1 MQIYVYVV
9 GIWKCIQRGYHEY
22 HLCYDT
28 LTSLGMQTHL
38 VRCFLV
44 TKPRTFPEPLH
55 SSASHG
61 VSTAECFGFSK
72 GAKTSTVWPL
82 WPSVF
87 TVSLNTMSSNEKK
100 PSNIPFCYNFHL
112 LGGAIS
118 FCFSPHSS
126 VQPGPRTVCLF
137 RRPGPTPLHSFF
149 FSLHDLYVRMHC
161 LPACLSV
168 PYHISAQGIEHW
180 RTLVLSLYPNYL
192 ISFTAF
198 FVSAGEEFGCCA
210 FTCTCRIWSHQTLE
224 DFCWIFY
231 KKKEKKRYLALVTQ
245 TIDFIVF
252 M

>member
-1 MQIYVYVV
+1 
-9 GIWKCIQRGYHEY
+9 
-22 HLCYDT
+22 
-28 LTSLGMQTHL
+28 MQTHL

-149 FSLHDLYVRMHC
+149 SLCMICMSACTAYLLV
-161 LPACLSV
+161 CLSHTT
-168 PYHISAQGIEHW
+168 YQHKGSSTEGH
-180 RTLVLSLYPNYL
+180 
-192 ISFTAF
+192 
-198 FVSAGEEFGCCA
+198 
-210 FTCTCRIWSHQTLE
+210 
-224 DFCWIFY
+224 
-231 KKKEKKRYLALVTQ
+231 
-245 TIDFIVF
+245 
-252 M
+252 